1 MTILCKNVTFVTLN
15 YLYPAHNTSK
25 LSTLYVLYHYVTC
38 RTLYKIFM
46 SQHKVK
52 VGQGRNFSKI
62 LTTFQD
68 FR

>member
-15 YLYPAHNTSK
+15 YLYLTHNTSK
-25 LSTLYVLYHYVTC
+25 GSTLYVLYHYVTY
-38 RTLYKIFM
+38 RNLLKIFM

-52 VGQGRNFSKI
+52 MDQGRNFSKI
-62 LTTFQD
+62 LTKFQV